1 MLQATD
7 FNNFAH
13 KDSKMSVTAAL
24 VKELREKS
32 GAGMMDCKK
41 ALGETGSDMD
51 AAIDW
56 LRTKGLAAAAKKSG
70 RVAAEGL
77 VAVAVD
83 GTSGAIVELNA
94 ETDFVARNTEFQ
106 DFARNLGIL
115 ALSALDIEKMKTL
128 DYPETGRNV
137 SEELTNKIATIGEN
151 MSLRRMEKV
160 SVSSGSVVSY
170 MHNATADGL
179 GRIGVL
185 VALESDA
192 SADVL
197 TGLGKQIAMHIAAT
211 SPASLSVDDLDADM
225 VARER
230 DVLIEQAKA
239 SGKPQEIAEK
249 IVEGRMKKY
258 YQEVVLLEQT
268 SVIDGETR
276 IEDVIIKA
284 GKDAS
289 ADIALKAFV
298 RFNLGEGIERKESDF
313 AAEVAAQLS

>member
-1 MLQATD
+1 
-7 FNNFAH
+7 
-13 KDSKMSVTAAL
+13 MSVTAAL

-41 ALGETGSDMD
+41 ALGETNGDMD

-56 LRTKGLAAAAKKSG
+56 LRTKGLATAAKKSG
-70 RVAAEGL
+70 RVASEGL
-77 VAVAVD
+77 VAIAVE
-83 GTSGAIVELNA
+83 GTSGAVVELNA

-106 DFARNLGIL
+106 DFARSLSGL
-115 ALSALDIEKMKTL
+115 ALAAGDLDTL
-128 DYPETGRNV
+128 RAATYPDTGRTV
-137 SEELTNKIATIGEN
+137 EEELTQKIATIGEN
-151 MSLRRMEKV
+151 MTLRRMERL
-160 SVSSGSVVSY
+160 SVSNGAVVSY

-185 VALESDA
+185 VALEST
-192 SADVL
+192 ADEAAL
-197 TGLGKQIAMHIAAT
+197 QGLGKQLAMHIAAT
-211 SPASLSVDDLDADM
+211 SPASLSVDDLDKDA
-225 VARER
+225 VQRER

-249 IVEGRMKKY
+249 MVEGRMKKY

-276 IEDVIIKA
+276 ISDVITKA
-284 GKDAS
+284 GKDAG
-289 ADIALKAFV
+289 ADIAMTAFV
-298 RFNLGEGIERKESDF
+298 RFNLGEGIEKEETDF

>member
-1 MLQATD
+1 
-7 FNNFAH
+7 
-13 KDSKMSVTAAL
+13 MSVTAAL

-41 ALGETGSDMD
+41 ALAETDGDME

-56 LRTKGLAAAAKKSG
+56 LRTKGLATAAKKSG
-70 RVAAEGL
+70 RVASEGL
-77 VAVAVD
+77 VALCVE
-83 GTSGAIVELNA
+83 GTSGAVIELNA

-106 DFARNLGIL
+106 EFASTLAQL
-115 ALSALDIEKMKTL
+115 ALNAGDLESLSAS

-137 SEELTNKIATIGEN
+137 AEELTHKIATIGEN
-151 MSLRRMEKV
+151 MSLRRMEKL
-160 SVSSGSVVSY
+160 SVGSGTVVSY
-170 MHNATADGL
+170 MHNSTAPGL

-185 VALESDA
+185 VALESA
-192 SADVL
+192 AGADVL
-197 TGLGKQIAMHIAAT
+197 DGLGKQIAMHIAAT
-211 SPASLSVDDLDADM
+211 SPDSLSVDDLDPEA
-225 VARER
+225 VQRER

-249 IVEGRMKKY
+249 MVEGRMKKY

-276 IEDVIIKA
+276 IADVVANA
-284 GKDAS
+284 GKDAG
-289 ADIALKAFV
+289 AEITLTGFT
-298 RFNLGEGIERKESDF
+298 RFNLGEGIEKEETDF